1 MGRNFNGS
9 TDILSRSSGN
19 PTITSFT
26 MMAWVRFTSFPGW
39 ALPLSLGQSGG
50 GGTYYAMGTTATT
63 GPNNLV
69 LTHPG
74 GQVTTTTPST
84 ATWYHLAMTVAGT
97 GASQFLGYRDGVN
110 VLTHSGN
117 ATPTN
122 AYMGIGNNTDSDYLN
137 GDMCAVKVYNAV
149 LTAAEI
155 LQEMRQIAP
164 VRTANINTW
173 LPLVD
178 GSPTV
183 DYSGVGGNMTS
194 GGTVTA
200 TDNPPIPWR
209 CGRRRFVFPA
219 SAPPAGTTPKYVFGK
234 VLAGPFAGAI

>member
-9 TDILSRSSGN
+9 SDRLYRTTGN

-39 ALPLSLGQSGG
+39 CLPLSIGQSGG
-50 GGTYYAMGTTATT
+50 GGTYYAMGTSATT

-69 LTHPG
+69 ITHPG
-74 GQVTTTTPST
+74 GLVAAATPST

-97 GASQFLGYRDGVN
+97 GASQCLGYRDGSLVI
-110 VLTHSGN
+110 THSGS

-122 AYMGIGNNTDSDYLN
+122 ARMEIGNNTDSDYLN
-137 GDMCAVKVYNAV
+137 GDMCAVKVYDAV

-194 GGTVTA
+194 GGTITVTS
-200 TDNPPIPWR
+200 NPPIPWR
-209 CGRRRFVFPA
+209 CGPRRFVFPA
-219 SAPPAGTTPKYVFGK
+219 SVAPPAGTASHLTLLGVG
-234 VLAGPFAGAI
+234 